1 MDIHLTIVKKNKKD
15 AATIWANSFLFPN
28 IVFVSTDFKY
38 KIMRQFFLFSALSLL
53 LFSCINNSKN
63 EKIKASKWLLGE
75 WVNQSQEGV
84 ITENWVQPNDSTLT
98 ANSFYIKEED
108 TLHFE
113 NIILKEK
120 EGELVYETTI
130 KGQNNDKPIV
140 FPLLSETEN
149 ELVFENLQN
158 DYPQKIKYQ
167 RNSKTGITISI
178 SGKQAKK
185 IVHEQFKMMKVK

>member
-1 MDIHLTIVKKNKKD
+1 
-15 AATIWANSFLFPN
+15 
-28 IVFVSTDFKY
+28 
-38 KIMRQFFLFSALSLL
+38 MRQFFLFLSVSLL
-53 LFSCINNSKN
+53 LFSCTNNSKN
-63 EKIKASKWLLGE
+63 EKIKASQWLLGQWKNTSE
-75 WVNQSQEGV
+75 EG
-84 ITENWVQPNDSTLT
+84 IIAENWSQPNDSTLIAT
-98 ANSFYIKEED
+98 SFYIKEED

-130 KGQNNDKPIV
+130 KGQNNDKPIL

-149 ELVFENLQN
+149 ELIFENLQN

-167 RNSKTGITISI
+167 RNSKSGITISI

-185 IVHEQFKMMKVK
+185 IVSEQFKMTKSN

>member
-1 MDIHLTIVKKNKKD
+1 
-15 AATIWANSFLFPN
+15 
-28 IVFVSTDFKY
+28 
-38 KIMRQFFLFSALSLL
+38 MRQFFLFSALSLL
-53 LFSCINNSKN
+53 LFSCTNNSKN

-84 ITENWVQPNDSTLT
+84 ISENWTQPNDSTLI
-98 ANSFYIKEED
+98 ANSNYIKEED

-140 FPLLSETEN
+140 FTLLSETEN

-167 RNSKTGITISI
+167 HNSKSGITISI
-178 SGKQAKK
+178 SGKQSKK
-185 IVHEQFKMMKVK
+185 VVAEQFKMTKRN